1 MVLSG
6 LETEQSR
13 GKSKFSQGGIKII
26 QVPIFLTNMKNLS
39 IIIASL
45 LTIGGITA
53 ALGVMDQNEEPVIF
67 SSSDDGFQKVIQD
80 DAQDIESA
88 VNNVLAGRENPETVK
103 KMIITEYRGT
113 QRDSTYSAEEIEI
126 NTKYQVFLTEAY
138 SVLEV
143 YAAGQAP
150 DLSAMHAAKQK
161 LI

>member
-1 MVLSG
+1 M
-6 LETEQSR
+6 
-13 GKSKFSQGGIKII
+13 I
-26 QVPIFLTNMKNLS
+26 QLPVFLTNAKTLLL
-39 IIIASL
+39 IASL
-45 LTIGGITA
+45 LTAGGITA
-53 ALGVMDQNEEPVIF
+53 ASGVLDQDSTVIF

-80 DAQDIESA
+80 DAQDIYNA
-88 VNNVLAGRENPETVK
+88 VNNALAGREDPETVK

-150 DLSAMHAAKQK
+150 DLSAMTEAKAK
-161 LI
+161 LF

>member
-1 MVLSG
+1 M
-6 LETEQSR
+6 
-13 GKSKFSQGGIKII
+13 I
-26 QVPIFLTNMKNLS
+26 QLPVFLTNAKTLLL
-39 IIIASL
+39 IASL
-45 LTIGGITA
+45 LTAWGITA
-53 ALGVMDQNEEPVIF
+53 ASGVLDQDSTVIF

-80 DAQDIESA
+80 DAQDIYNA
-88 VNNVLAGRENPETVK
+88 VNNALAGREDPETVK

-126 NTKYQVFLTEAY
+126 NTKYQAFLTEAY

-143 YAAGQAP
+143 YAAGQTP

>member
-1 MVLSG
+1 M
-6 LETEQSR
+6 
-13 GKSKFSQGGIKII
+13 I
-26 QVPIFLTNMKNLS
+26 QLPVFLTNAKTLLL
-39 IIIASL
+39 IASL
-45 LTIGGITA
+45 LTAGGITA
-53 ALGVMDQNEEPVIF
+53 ASGVLDQDSTVIF

-80 DAQDIESA
+80 DAQDIYNA
-88 VNNVLAGRENPETVK
+88 VNNALAGREDPETVK

-126 NTKYQVFLTEAY
+126 NTKYQAFLTEAY